1 MAPNTK
7 TGDFRSPIQRIRY
20 RLLVRQLMRIDGYPA
35 SLTLSFDGAGR
46 NIRHAALVKSLG
58 RRVRVEFYAPHDTYY
73 EKSDREIAEFLAP
86 QVALQVGIKPPSGG
100 WFPSEHVTAAATR

>member
-1 MAPNTK
+1 MATDTK
-7 TGDFRSPIQRIRY
+7 TGGFRGPIQRIHY
-20 RLLVRQLMRIDGYPA
+20 RLLTRQLMKIDGY
-35 SLTLSFDGAGR
+35 LSFDGAGR

-58 RRVRVEFYAPHDTYY
+58 RKVRVEFYAPHEAYY

-100 WFPSEHVTAAATR
+100 WLPSEHVMTAATR

>member
-1 MAPNTK
+1 MTAGTK
-7 TGDFRSPIQRIRY
+7 TGGFRGPIQRIRY

-35 SLTLSFDGAGR
+35 AFTLSFDGAGR
-46 NIRHAALVKSLG
+46 NIRHATLVKSLG
-58 RRVRVEFYAPHDTYY
+58 RRARVEFYVPHEAYY

-100 WFPSEHVTAAATR
+100 WLPSEHVTAAATR

>member
-1 MAPNTK
+1 MATDTK
-7 TGDFRSPIQRIRY
+7 TGGFRGPIQRIRY
-20 RLLVRQLMRIDGYPA
+20 CLLTRQLMKIDGYPA

-58 RRVRVEFYAPHDTYY
+58 RKVRVEFYAPHDAYY

-86 QVALQVGIKPPSGG
+86 QVALQVGIKPPSDG
-100 WFPSEHVTAAATR
+100 WVPSEHVTAASTR